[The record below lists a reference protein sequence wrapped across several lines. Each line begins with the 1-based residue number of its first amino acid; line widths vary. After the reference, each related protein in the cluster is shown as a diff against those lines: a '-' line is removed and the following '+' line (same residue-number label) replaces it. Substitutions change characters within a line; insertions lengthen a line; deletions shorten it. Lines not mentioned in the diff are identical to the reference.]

1 MHRFLVGLSSLV
13 MLSIAPAA
21 FAAADIIGQ
30 ASVIDGDT
38 IEIHGQRI
46 RLFGIDA
53 PEHDQLCEAGGAQYR
68 CGQKAALA
76 LADQIGKQAVDCA
89 PRDVDQYGRVVAVC
103 SAAGEDLNA
112 WMVRHGWALAYRHYS
127 TAYVPDE
134 DAAHLAGVGMWRGT
148 FDAPWDWRQGK
159 RQGAAQVQSQ
169 APVSSAAAAGQCAIK
184 GIISSKGER
193 IYHVPG
199 GRYYDVTVIDTAK
212 GERWFCTEAEAVAA
226 GWRKSKL

>member
-53 PEHDQLCEAGGAQYR
+53 PEHDQLCEEAGAQYR
-68 CGQKAALA
+68 CGQQASLA
-76 LADQIGKQAVDCA
+76 LADQIGRQTVDCA

-112 WMVRHGWALAYRHYS
+112 WMVRQGWALAYRHYS

-134 DAAHLAGVGMWRGT
+134 DAAHLAGDGIWRGT

-169 APVSSAAAAGQCAIK
+169 APVSGNTTPANASSRATSAAKARGSIMYPAAGTTMP
-184 GIISSKGER
+184 R
-193 IYHVPG
+193 
-199 GRYYDVTVIDTAK
+199 
-212 GERWFCTEAEAVAA
+212 
-226 GWRKSKL
+226 